1 MKNIQIILNA
11 ILSKN
16 VFEYILVDTD
26 LHVINASL
34 GIEKYLG
41 THPQEGDDILEYLP
55 ELVGNEDEIKTIFAK
70 KYCLYSLE
78 SVYKNEYYVNISIE
92 YCNEKTA
99 IILLHNI
106 TANTTAKQ
114 KLLQYSNESSLLYS
128 TLQKV
133 LDNQN
138 VILFV
143 TNQDEKIE
151 FANQKL
157 IDYFKAKDMQEL
169 KNMDLRLYQY
179 YDRKVNGYNEFY
191 KEVYMEEDSIIIGD
205 DVFLIQAT
213 QIEMTHKLFTLTK
226 VTEMYKKKQ
235 SLEMQTQTDSLTQTY
250 TKSYFDSELEKEL
263 QENRNVALIVLD
275 IDDFKSINDLHGHPA
290 GDAALQ
296 EFATLIKDHLTQDE
310 LFARWG
316 GEEFLIL
323 LKRTNEEAAIEKIEA
338 LRKTIEAHEFET
350 VKHITASFGIA
361 YADEKDDINTF
372 LLRADKALYKAKE
385 NGKNR
390 VIFKKL

>member
-26 LHVINASL
+26 LHVVNASL

-41 THPQEGDDILEYLP
+41 THPQEGEDILGYLP
-55 ELVGNEDEIKTIFAK
+55 ELVGNEDEIKTIFVK

-92 YCNEKTA
+92 YCDEKIA

-106 TANTTAKQ
+106 TSNTTAKQ

-151 FANQKL
+151 FANQKC
-157 IDYFKAKDMQEL
+157 IDYFKAKDMQAL
-169 KNMDLRLYQY
+169 KNMDLKIYEY
-179 YDRKVNGYNEFY
+179 YHKKVDGYNAFY
-191 KEVYMEEDSIIIGD
+191 KEVYMEEDSITIGD
-205 DVFLIQAT
+205 DVFLVQAT

-226 VTEMYKKKQ
+226 VTKMYKKKQ
-235 SLEMQTQTDSLTQTY
+235 SLVMQTQTDFLTQTY
-250 TKSYFDSELEKEL
+250 RKSYFDNELRKEL
-263 QENRNVALIVLD
+263 QENRNVALIVVD
-275 IDDFKSINDLHGHPA
+275 IDDFKSINDLYGHLV
-290 GDAALQ
+290 GDAVLQ
-296 EFATLIKDHLTQDE
+296 EFATLIKDHLRQDD

-323 LKRTNEEAAIEKIEA
+323 LKRTNEEDALEKIEA
-338 LRKTIEAHEFET
+338 LRKTIEAHAFEA
-350 VKHITASFGIA
+350 VKHMTASFGIA
-361 YADEKDDINTF
+361 YADKKDDINTF

-390 VIFKKL
+390 VIFKKV

>member
-16 VFEYILVDTD
+16 VFEYILVDTR
-26 LHVINASL
+26 LHVIDASL

-41 THPQEGDDILEYLP
+41 AHPKSGEDILEYLP

-70 KYCLYSLE
+70 KFCLYSLE
-78 SVYKNEYYVNISIE
+78 SVYKYEYYVNISIE
-92 YCNEKTA
+92 YCDEKTA
-99 IILLHNI
+99 IVLLHNI
-106 TANTTAKQ
+106 TSNTIAKQ

-151 FANQKL
+151 FANQKC
-157 IDYFKAKDMQEL
+157 IDYFKAKDMHEL
-169 KNMDLRLYQY
+169 KNMDLKLYQY
-179 YDRKVNGYNEFY
+179 YDGKVNGYNAFY
-191 KEVYMEEDSIIIGD
+191 KEVYMEEDSITIGD
-205 DVFLIQAT
+205 DIFLIQAT

-250 TKSYFDSELEKEL
+250 RKNYFDSELKKEL
-263 QENRNVALIVLD
+263 QENRNVALVVVD
-275 IDDFKSINDLHGHPA
+275 IDDFKSINDLYGHPV
-290 GDAALQ
+290 GDVALQ
-296 EFATLIKDHLTQDE
+296 EFATLIKDNLRQDD

-323 LKRTNEEAAIEKIEA
+323 LKRTNEETALKKIEA
-338 LRKTIEAHEFET
+338 LRKTIEGHEFKA

-361 YADEKDDINTF
+361 YADEKDDSNTF
-372 LLRADKALYKAKE
+372 LRRADKALYKAKE

-390 VIFKKL
+390 VKLKKV